1 MEPTMASRQKPQA
14 DPVQPVKD
22 DESDHRD
29 KSPHEHPRS
38 RKPRADTPLRDE
50 RSGSEGNLQPG
61 DSDDEDARS
70 RRRDIGP

>member
-1 MEPTMASRQKPQA
+1 
-14 DPVQPVKD
+14 
-22 DESDHRD
+22 
-29 KSPHEHPRS
+29 
-38 RKPRADTPLRDE
+38 LRDE

>member
-1 MEPTMASRQKPQA
+1 MSSRQKPQA
-14 DPVQPVKD
+14 DPSQTVKD
-22 DESDHRD
+22 DEAEHRD

-38 RKPRADTPLRDE
+38 RKPSADSSQRDE

-61 DSDDEDARS
+61 SNDDEDARS